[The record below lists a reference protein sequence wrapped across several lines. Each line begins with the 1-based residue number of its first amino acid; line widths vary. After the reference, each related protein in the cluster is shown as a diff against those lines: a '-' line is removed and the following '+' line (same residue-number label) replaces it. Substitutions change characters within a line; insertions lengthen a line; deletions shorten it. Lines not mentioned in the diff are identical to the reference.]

1 MDIARDINAN
11 YACISD
17 KLRVRLIISKYKL
30 SLYDIPLLFR
40 GWLYDPAYPG
50 SNEA

>member
-11 YACISD
+11 YACIFD
-17 KLRVRLIISKYKL
+17 KLRVRLIINKYKL

-40 GWLYDPAYPG
+40 GLLYDPAYLVP
-50 SNEA
+50 NEA